1 MRAPGFLAEQ
11 PRIAL
16 FALLATFS
24 SGFGQTFFAAVFG
37 GELRAAFELSHT
49 HYGLIYGGATVISAL
64 FLLQAGTLADRW
76 PLAHVA
82 SLALLF
88 LAAGCLLIGLAWTP
102 LVLALGFV
110 LIRFGG
116 QGMSA
121 HIGLTAAGRHFN
133 AHRGK
138 AVAFTAGG
146 FPLGE
151 ATLPAIAVALMAFG
165 GWRTPWLAAAGV
177 LILLMIPL
185 LRWLS
190 REAPSPRASAVDS
203 QTDDTA
209 TPAAT
214 WSRAR
219 VLRERGFWMLLP
231 AAIAAPFTVTTLL
244 FHQAAIAEAR
254 DWSLEL
260 VAGAFVVFAAGHL
273 LALLIAG
280 PAVDRIGAQ
289 RILPAGLLPMFGGTV
304 LLATGTGNWVVFGY
318 LALVGTTLGLTATA
332 GGALWAERYGV
343 RYLGGIRALAQ
354 SAMILATAA
363 APVVGGML
371 LDSVAGVI
379 GLAWLMAAIT
389 AGSCVLALMAPRRPA
404 LPATS

>member
-1 MRAPGFLAEQ
+1 MRLPGFLAEQ

-24 SGFGQTFFAAVFG
+24 SGFGQTFFVAVFG
-37 GELRAAFELSHT
+37 GEIRAAFDLSHT
-49 HYGLIYGGATVISAL
+49 HYGLLYGGATVISAL
-64 FLLQAGTLADRW
+64 LLLQAGSLADRW
-76 PLAHVA
+76 PLTRVA
-82 SLALLF
+82 TFALLL

-102 LVLALGFV
+102 LALATGFL

-116 QGMSA
+116 QGMSS
-121 HIGLTAAGRHFN
+121 HIGLTAAGRHFS

-138 AVAFTAGG
+138 AVAFTATG

-151 ATLPAIAVALMAFG
+151 ATLPALAVIMMALG
-165 GWRTPWLAAAGV
+165 GWRIPWLVATIA

-185 LRWLS
+185 LRWLA
-190 REAPSPRASAVDS
+190 REAPLPRAFAA
-203 QTDDTA
+203 DDRTRTTA
-209 TPAAT
+209 SSPPA
-214 WSRAR
+214 WSRAQ
-219 VLRERGFWMLLP
+219 VLRERGFWLLLP
-231 AAIAAPFTVTTLL
+231 AAITAPFTVTTLL

-260 VAGAFVVFAAGHL
+260 VASAFTGFAAGHL
-273 LALLIAG
+273 IALLVAG
-280 PAVDRIGAQ
+280 PAVDRLGAQ
-289 RILPAGLLPMFGGTV
+289 RVLPAGLIPMFAGTV
-304 LLATGTGNWVVFGY
+304 LLAMHSGIWVVFVY
-318 LALVGTTLGLTATA
+318 LALTGTTLGLTATA